1 MLKQLMQQGMVGP
14 DAYVQRAEDGAPRP
28 LRDFDPSTLKLL
40 PQFLPPLP
48 TPEPAP
54 PAPPEWWSRKYF
66 ACHWRGELPPLFALG
81 VNALLPLPL
90 LFVLLGMARLVDLG
104 AQGRWVA
111 GLLILLQL
119 GLVSALVWAWVGGWR
134 CLSRLRGA
142 ADASDTH
149 ADAPPLQRY
158 RPLAAA
164 TLTLIAALVLWLT
177 LPPAWEWLRIAA
189 GYDPQGRYATA
200 IDPASGALRVS
211 GSVGYGLSG
220 RVQSLL
226 DHNPSVRIVQ
236 LELNGGRVAEA
247 QRLATLV
254 QARKLVT
261 FVEHQCS
268 GPCTVIFAA
277 GEKRLLGPAAQ
288 LTFHRYPDPRNPRR
302 SLHSAQALD
311 SSFLQAQG
319 VLIAITV
326 KMFDAEPA
334 TPWTPPQ
341 KLLLDARL
349 AHLVVRGDELQLAL
363 NAPAQFEL
371 LHHPVM
377 RVLKTHATERHAA
390 LAEALKNAT
399 APQLEATTSA
409 TLLALET
416 LVREHARTAP
426 DAALQEYMRSLIGLA
441 RAVAE
446 DDPALCYRTL
456 FGVGNET
463 ALQARIS
470 NFELYQHRQRAAAVV
485 QGSFD
490 TPTAQATPSGRGERV
505 FRMALSK
512 KIDEDAD
519 IIGTP
524 KAESLPPARRCAAAI
539 LYFDNALRMPVEYR
553 YDLLR
558 SLL

>member
-28 LRDFDPSTLKLL
+28 LRDFDPTTLKLL

-54 PAPPEWWSRKYF
+54 PPPPEWWSRKYF
-66 ACHWRGELPPLFALG
+66 AFHWRGQLPPLFALG
-81 VNALLPLPL
+81 VNTWLPLPL
-90 LFVLLGMARLVDLG
+90 LLVLMGMAHRVDLG

-111 GLLILLQL
+111 GLLVLLQL
-119 GLVSALVWAWVGGWR
+119 GLMSALGWAGVGGWR
-134 CLSRLRGA
+134 CLTRLS
-142 ADASDTH
+142 SDP
-149 ADAPPLQRY
+149 DAPAATRPWKSY
-158 RPLAAA
+158 RPLLRASLA
-164 TLTLIAALVLWLT
+164 LIAALALWLT
-177 LPPAWEWLRIAA
+177 LPPAWDWLRIAA
-189 GYDPQGRYATA
+189 GNDPQGRYATV
-200 IDPASGALRVS
+200 IDPVSGALRVS
-211 GSVGYGLSG
+211 GSIGYGVSG

-226 DHNPSVRIVQ
+226 ERNPSVRIIQ
-236 LELNGGRVAEA
+236 LELSGGRVAEA
-247 QRLATLV
+247 QRLAALV

-261 FVEHQCS
+261 FVEQQCS
-268 GPCTVIFAA
+268 GPCTVVFAA
-277 GEKRLLGPAAQ
+277 GDRRVLAPAAQ
-288 LTFHRYPDPRNPRR
+288 LAFHRYPDPRNPKRT
-302 SLHSAQALD
+302 LHSAQAAD

-349 AHLVVRGDELQLAL
+349 AHLVVQGDELQLAL

-377 RVLKTHATERHAA
+377 RVLKTHATERHTA
-390 LAEALKNAT
+390 LAEALKNADT
-399 APQLEATTSA
+399 PQLEATVSA

-426 DAALQEYMRSLIGLA
+426 DAPLQEYVRSLIGLA
-441 RAVAE
+441 RAVQQ

-456 FGVGNET
+456 FGVGNEA
-463 ALQARIS
+463 ALRTRIS
-470 NFELYQHRQRAAAVV
+470 SFELYQHRQRAAAVV

-519 IIGTP
+519 LMGTP
-524 KAESLPPARRCAAAI
+524 RADTLTPERRCQAAI